1 MTAKK
6 PPRFDIAAL
15 RALAG
20 EKVFARAEAYFR
32 AGQVEI
38 LSLEPDRVLAR
49 VAGGEDYRTVVTGGR
64 TGGRADIA
72 GECSCPAFGN
82 WGFCKH
88 MAAAALAANE
98 AGDGDGADGGGTL
111 GRIRDHL
118 ETKSV
123 DALAGMIVTLAERDP
138 ALFRR
143 LEMAAATLQAD
154 GKTLESRLRKALD
167 STLRTR
173 GFIDYSQ
180 APGWAAGVEAA
191 LDALADLIPDGHA
204 GLVLGLAE
212 HAIVRIGK
220 AVENIDDSD
229 GHCMFLLNHAQEIHL
244 AACRAARPDPVALAG
259 DLFAR
264 EMEDDYDIF
273 HRAVVDYADVL
284 GEAGLAEYRRLA
296 LAAWEKLPPRTGGG
310 RSGDEYSP
318 GYDRLASMLDY
329 FAERDGDV
337 AARIAL
343 RAKDLSSPWKYLQ
356 LAEFCLAENR
366 KDQALHYAEE
376 GLWVFEDARPDQRL
390 VDLVADLM
398 LGAGRKKD
406 AKALLRRSFERRP
419 NLELYRRLR
428 RLGGKDAIEPAV
440 AFLRTQITKGSSAS
454 RHSPVDL
461 LIRIL
466 MEEKMFDAAWAAVHD
481 IAVSGGGALGGLKE
495 SLARASEATHPREAL
510 AVYAGRVEEL
520 VEAGGNPGYEKAFE
534 LVARIGALRGAS
546 AQAAYV
552 ADLKT
557 RFRRK
562 RNFIK
567 LLG

>member
-1 MTAKK
+1 MNAKK
-6 PPRFDIAAL
+6 RPRFDIDAL

-20 EKVFARAEAYFR
+20 DKVFARAEVYFR

-38 LSLEPDRVLAR
+38 LSIGPDRVLAQ
-49 VAGGEDYRTVVTGGR
+49 VAGTQDYRTVLTGGL
-64 TGGRADIA
+64 TGGRAEIG

-88 MAAAALAANE
+88 MAAAALAAN
-98 AGDGDGADGGGTL
+98 ADGDDDGADGGGAL
-111 GRIRDHL
+111 ARIRDHL

-123 DALAGMIVTLAERDP
+123 EALAGMIVGLAENDP

-143 LEMAAATLQAD
+143 LDMAAATLKAD
-154 GKTLESRLRKALD
+154 GKTLETRLRKAFD
-167 STLRTR
+167 STVRTR

-191 LDALADLIPDGHA
+191 LDTLADLIPDGHA
-204 GLVLGLAE
+204 GLVRKLAE

-229 GHCMFLLNHAQEIHL
+229 GHCMFLFNHAQKIHL
-244 AACRAARPDPVALAG
+244 AACRAAPPDPVALAR
-259 DLFAR
+259 DLFSS

-273 HRAVVDYADVL
+273 HRAVAHYADVL
-284 GEAGLAEYRRLA
+284 GEDGLAEYRRLA
-296 LAAWEKLPPRTGGG
+296 VAGWEKLPPRTGDG
-310 RSGDEYSP
+310 RVHHEYVSDY
-318 GYDRLASMLDY
+318 GRLASILDF
-329 FAERDGDV
+329 FAERGGDV

-356 LAEFCLAENR
+356 LAEFCLSQDR

-376 GLWVFEDARPDQRL
+376 GLWVFEDARQDERL
-390 VDLVADLM
+390 VFLVADLM
-398 LGAGRKKD
+398 LGAGREQD
-406 AKALLRRSFERRP
+406 AKAHLWRTFEREP
-419 NLELYRRLR
+419 SLALYRRLR
-428 RLGGKDAIEPAV
+428 TLGGKDASEPAV
-440 AFLRTQITKGSSAS
+440 AFLRARISKDTATKW
-454 RHSPVDL
+454 HSPADL

-466 MEEKMFDAAWAAVHD
+466 MEEKMFDAAWAAMQDH
-481 IAVSGGGALGGLKE
+481 GASGGLKE

-510 AVYAGRVEEL
+510 AVYAGRVEKL
-520 VEAGGNPGYEKAFE
+520 VEAGGNPGYEEARG
-534 LVARIGALRGAS
+534 LVSRMGELRGAS

-562 RNFIK
+562 RNFMK